1 MTPEQLQMSTG
12 EVEEQNDG
20 AVEEFVESESVAP
33 EDGGSDEDRPS
44 STSPGAAPEGDEESF
59 TLLVDGREER
69 YTAEELGELIA
80 HAKAVAEHYEAL
92 EKERRALEQKRALYE
107 QYEGLVNF
115 IARNKLLANVVSWA
129 LQGYSERAI
138 IEALQEY
145 WGSGATEESDT
156 METREPSDVKSDIE
170 QLKAELQQQKMVDH
184 NRQVFLQVMG
194 ELGYRNGLSD
204 EEVKRLEQTIL
215 ELYPDIRQNLR
226 AFTPE
231 QVRRIFHAAGLTGAK
246 STPASKTGVQVQRK
260 SPPKATPAVPSVRP
274 ARQSGLSDVL
284 SSISAR
290 RQKYYEL

>member
-1 MTPEQLQMSTG
+1 MTLEQLQG
-12 EVEEQNDG
+12 FPAEAEEQNNG
-20 AVEEFVESESVAP
+20 AIEEPVESESVAS
-33 EDGGSDEDRPS
+33 EDGGEDEGYQSSSSQGAPS
-44 STSPGAAPEGDEESF
+44 ERDEESF

-107 QYEGLVNF
+107 QYEGLANF

-145 WGSGATEESDT
+145 WGSGTTEESDT
-156 METREPSDVKSDIE
+156 METREQSDVKSDIE
-170 QLKAELQQQKMVDH
+170 QLKAELQQQKIVDH

-194 ELGYRNGLSD
+194 ELGYRNGLGD
-204 EEVKRLEQTIL
+204 EEVKRLEQAIL

-226 AFTPE
+226 AFTLE
-231 QVRRIFHAAGLTGAK
+231 QVRRIFHAAGLTGTK
-246 STPASKTGVQVQRK
+246 SAPASKPGVQVQRK
-260 SPPKATPAVPSVRP
+260 SPPKATPAIPSARP
-274 ARQSGLSDVL
+274 ARQLSL
-284 SSISAR
+284 IHI
-290 RQKYYEL
+290 